1 MYPVQARRVVD
12 ISFPRHVPP
21 CQVDSGVFSIKPN
34 VHGKLINDGFPSYI
48 PIVQPICPVDVE
60 STLYKLL

>member
-12 ISFPRHVPP
+12 ISFPRHVSPF
-21 CQVDSGVFSIKPN
+21 QLDSGVFSSARN
-34 VHGKLINDGFPSYI
+34 MHGKLINDGFPSYI
-48 PIVQPICPVDVE
+48 TIVLPVCPVDVE